1 MVALDKPDTRSWTTL
16 PDRVWIGR
24 AEVPPGAHT
33 LEIVL
38 QGNGGQERRTTEV
51 NVGEGGYVVLDVTTL
66 R

>member
-24 AEVPPGAHT
+24 VEVPPGEHV
-33 LEIVL
+33 LDIVVS
-38 QGNGGQERRTTEV
+38 GNGGKERRTATV